1 MDKRDLEHYEKNL
14 LGNFPNTQTFTKRM
28 TEHLLQQ
35 MNE

>member
-14 LGNFPNTQTFTKRM
+14 LGSFPNTYTFTKRM
-28 TEHLLQQ
+28 VEHLLHQ